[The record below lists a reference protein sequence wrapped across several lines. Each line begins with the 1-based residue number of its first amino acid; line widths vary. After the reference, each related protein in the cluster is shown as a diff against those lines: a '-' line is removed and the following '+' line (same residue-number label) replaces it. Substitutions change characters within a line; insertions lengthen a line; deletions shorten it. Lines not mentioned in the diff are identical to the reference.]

1 MQQSLFT
8 PDSVVYTME
17 GCRIEHHS
25 SFVPQQLATEWMLAL
40 KTELAW
46 TQDTIKLFGKTHLIP
61 RLNAWYGDSGTDFS
75 YSGIPLEAMQWTD
88 TLRVIRTD
96 LEQRCSTSLNSVLAN
111 WYRTGLDKMG
121 WHSDDESQMCPKS
134 PIVSLSLGVGR
145 KMQFKSK
152 DKTNTERL
160 SLILEHGDVLV
171 MHPPTQEHLKHC
183 IPMMRKVTQGR
194 LNLTFRKCLPRPR

>member
-1 MQQSLFT
+1 
-8 PDSVVYTME
+8 ME